1 MSVEDSPNYINMK
14 DSATVA
20 KYGNA
25 HLSVPKSSEVMV
37 MQHNWTFEYYL
48 FICFQMLKRTFIHVN
63 GEDILKRKEM
73 FKAETI
79 QIGIS
84 SKFQYVCQVLFN
96 PLLPVGRYINM
107 DSSPLGLLISWTYSI
122 CFGQFFFSFCWIFM
136 NQLQLSSIIANNI
149 QLRKCP
155 VKIFR

>member
-1 MSVEDSPNYINMK
+1 
-14 DSATVA
+14 
-20 KYGNA
+20 
-25 HLSVPKSSEVMV
+25 
-37 MQHNWTFEYYL
+37 
-48 FICFQMLKRTFIHVN
+48 MLKRTFIHVN

-107 DSSPLGLLISWTYSI
+107 DPSLTELVISQTKFI
-122 CFGQFFFSFCWIFM
+122 RFGMFF
-136 NQLQLSSIIANNI
+136 LA
-149 QLRKCP
+149 
-155 VKIFR
+155 

>member
-1 MSVEDSPNYINMK
+1 MSVEDSPNYINIK

-37 MQHNWTFEYYL
+37 MPHNRTFEYYL

-96 PLLPVGRYINM
+96 PLLPVGRSI
-107 DSSPLGLLISWTYSI
+107 WT
-122 CFGQFFFSFCWIFM
+122 
-136 NQLQLSSIIANNI
+136 
-149 QLRKCP
+149 P
-155 VKIFR
+155 PP